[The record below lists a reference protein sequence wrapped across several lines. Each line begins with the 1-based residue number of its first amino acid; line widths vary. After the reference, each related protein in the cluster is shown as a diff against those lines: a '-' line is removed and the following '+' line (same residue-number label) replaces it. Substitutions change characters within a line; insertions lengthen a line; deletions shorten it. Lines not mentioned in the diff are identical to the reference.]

1 MQFLNPWLLAGLAGI
16 SVPVVIH
23 LMNRFRSRDVDWAAM
38 DLLRKVLVVRS
49 RRIRIE
55 DLILLLL
62 RCAIIGLL
70 ALAIARP
77 TLTSKD
83 TASWIAGRA
92 DVGAVI
98 AVDASFSMEHKP
110 GVYSRFDRAMERVQE
125 VCKTLNPGDPLTIVL
140 LGDKPRVLFRNSGYE
155 GNRVSNIL
163 EKASP
168 LSEGLNLEVCLAEV
182 EQLLG
187 EIKAPARECYLVT
200 DAQSLDWQQLS
211 ETSRASLE
219 RIATDSRVFFLPVAG
234 GQSENLAITRFE
246 QVSGMVRQGA
256 LARYV
261 AAVSNTGQQPRE
273 RVPVTFYAGDTVVD
287 QRIVPKIEPGKTELV
302 PMLVRF
308 DQPGAL
314 RLAARIGDDDLLI
327 DNARF
332 VVANVRSKVRVLCVE
347 GTPSVDLASGGSAKR
362 SEVLY
367 LLKSLASEPAQD
379 KGKAVAIDRVS
390 WLDLSSRK
398 LADYDIIVLVDVAK
412 LQEDQVTAIGQFV
425 SGGGGLISFLGP
437 NIESSVLNENMQFED
452 KPLLPG
458 TILAAVGDASDRKQG
473 KAITPTAGHPLAR
486 GMASLPEI
494 VMAQPRVYQF
504 FPVEL
509 GAESRAVVQVGTEP
523 TEVLIAEK
531 SLGRGTVV
539 LFTSTAD
546 RKWTDMVAHPSYP
559 IWLND
564 TISQLGRRSFE
575 RPLRVGESL
584 VLPLPLPINAVA
596 PENVICV
603 EPGDSQRKI
612 KTARRD
618 GQIVADIGTV
628 DRAGFY
634 DVRYAKDAG
643 LPLAVNVDA
652 AESDVRCL
660 EDRAID
666 ESLRGT
672 KVTIVPRSG
681 DLTAAIRQGRIGR
694 EFWWE
699 LLLLAIVLLLVEA
712 YLASRFTE
720 RIVADPGHARPVW
733 GGALF
738 GSAKTEN
745 RGQAY
750 NA

>member
-1 MQFLNPWLLAGLAGI
+1 MQFLNPWLLVGLAGI

-155 GNRVSNIL
+155 GDRVSNLL

-211 ETSRASLE
+211 DTSRASLE
-219 RIATDSRVFFLPVAG
+219 RIATDSRVFYLPVAG
-234 GQSENLAITRFE
+234 GQSENLAVTRFE

-261 AAVSNTGQQPRE
+261 AAVSNTGEQPRE
-273 RVPVTFYAGDTVVD
+273 QVPVTLYAGDTVVD

-314 RLAARIGDDDLLI
+314 RLAARIGDDDLPI

-379 KGKAVAIDRVS
+379 EEKAVAIDRVS

-398 LADYDIIVLVDVAK
+398 LADYDIIALVDVAK

-437 NIESSVLNENMQFED
+437 NIEPSVLNENMQFED

-458 TILAAVGDASDRKQG
+458 TILAAVGDASDRTQG
-473 KAITPTAGHPLAR
+473 KAISPTAGHPLA
-486 GMASLPEI
+486 L
-494 VMAQPRVYQF
+494 
-504 FPVEL
+504 
-509 GAESRAVVQVGTEP
+509 
-523 TEVLIAEK
+523 
-531 SLGRGTVV
+531 
-539 LFTSTAD
+539 
-546 RKWTDMVAHPSYP
+546 
-559 IWLND
+559 
-564 TISQLGRRSFE
+564 
-575 RPLRVGESL
+575 
-584 VLPLPLPINAVA
+584 
-596 PENVICV
+596 
-603 EPGDSQRKI
+603 
-612 KTARRD
+612 
-618 GQIVADIGTV
+618 
-628 DRAGFY
+628 
-634 DVRYAKDAG
+634 
-643 LPLAVNVDA
+643 
-652 AESDVRCL
+652 
-660 EDRAID
+660 
-666 ESLRGT
+666 
-672 KVTIVPRSG
+672 
-681 DLTAAIRQGRIGR
+681 
-694 EFWWE
+694 
-699 LLLLAIVLLLVEA
+699 
-712 YLASRFTE
+712 
-720 RIVADPGHARPVW
+720 
-733 GGALF
+733 
-738 GSAKTEN
+738 
-745 RGQAY
+745 
-750 NA
+750 